1 MMSKISL
8 SLFASSIYLCAC
20 TAFAGSYLMSPDGV
34 PVKDSMGQ
42 CIKLSI
48 QSKQQLQPGCDPMD
62 RIILLPDAEGK
73 VGAVLATIG
82 GETLTVDQAYGTV
95 RVGGEGSVESAT
107 ASKQEVDAQFG
118 QLLASQPL
126 PPTSFVVRFIT
137 GSATELTPDSAA
149 VIQAMLT
156 DLANRPAPE
165 IRVVGHTDRVG
176 SIEAN
181 DRLSKQRAETVVDIL
196 SQEGISL
203 DLLEAAGRGEREP
216 AVPTADDV
224 AEPDNRR
231 VEIIVR

>member
-1 MMSKISL
+1 MNKLSISL
-8 SLFASSIYLCAC
+8 LAAPIYLFACVAY
-20 TAFAGSYLMSPDGV
+20 AGSYLMSPDGV
-34 PVKDSMGQ
+34 PVKDSVGQ

-48 QSKQQLQPGCDPMD
+48 QSNQQLQPGCDPMD

-82 GETLTVDQAYGTV
+82 TETLTVDQAYGTL
-95 RVGGEGSVESAT
+95 RVGGEGRVESAT
-107 ASKQEVDAQFG
+107 ASKNEVDAQFG
-118 QLLASQPL
+118 QLLASQPP
-126 PPTSFVVRFIT
+126 PPTSFVVRFVT

-165 IRVVGHTDRVG
+165 IRVVGHTDSVG

-196 SQEGISL
+196 GREGISL
-203 DLLEAAGRGEREP
+203 DLLEAAGRGEREL
-216 AVPTADDV
+216 AVQTGDNV